1 MLKIKSFFSILII
14 FIILLSSLFIFEIN
28 ISYALTQ
35 TISTDIDGINESQ
48 YPGYKQL
55 IKNLKAQFPNWTIKV
70 LYTDLDW
77 NTVIANEYTGHGASP
92 RNLIQQTNTYTN
104 EWICSIC
111 GNKVY
116 DNGSWRCASEK
127 GIKYMMDPRNSLNVA
142 DIFQFEEL
150 TNGGYSNATVDQMVQ
165 GTFLQGHTNG
175 IVNAANRNNINP
187 YYIIARLL
195 QEQGRSGSVL
205 SLGNGYNGQYIG
217 YYNAF
222 NIGATGS
229 GKDKVILNGLAYA
242 QKKGWTSLDA
252 SIDGGIEIIAKEYI
266 KKGQNTLYLQKFDVD
281 NSDGQL
287 YWHQYMQN
295 LLAAQSE
302 QQTLRNTYDEINSIS
317 SQHTFIIPLY
327 KNMPASPCARPNTS
341 GENVTSTDIVKV
353 NVDSSLRL
361 RDLPNGSKTLGWLW
375 KNEYVTRLEKAT
387 SKIAG
392 TYWDK
397 VMKSDGT
404 TGFVARETY
413 ESEPNYK
420 LYLVPVGEND
430 KPNDN
435 SGNDNDDS
443 NNKPHN
449 TSKVQIDNNQNV
461 ITVVPEVVAQ
471 DILDAFGGSVKIV
484 KADNSYLESH
494 QSVIGTGYKVQDKYI
509 VVKRGDCNGDG
520 KIDSAD
526 LLSTQKHLLGV
537 TVLTDAKASAA
548 DANKDSKIDSADL
561 LKIQKYLLGVSNIE
575 L

>member
-1 MLKIKSFFSILII
+1 MQKLKSFFSILII
-14 FIILLSSLFIFEIN
+14 FILLLSSLFIFETN
-28 ISYALTQ
+28 RSYALTQ
-35 TISTDIDGINESQ
+35 TISTDIDGIGESQ
-48 YPGYKQL
+48 YPGYKEL
-55 IKNLKAQFPNWTIKV
+55 IKNLQSQFPNWTIKL

-92 RNLIQQTNTYTN
+92 RNLIQPTGTYTN

-111 GNKVY
+111 GDKAY

-150 TNGGYSNATVDQMVQ
+150 TNGGYNTATIEQMVQ

-175 IVNAANRNNINP
+175 IINAANAHNINP
-187 YYIIARLL
+187 YYIVARLI
-195 QEQGRSGSVL
+195 QEQGSSGSVL
-205 SLGNGYNGQYIG
+205 SSGNGYNGQYVG

-229 GKDKVILNGLAYA
+229 GEANVILNGLAYA
-242 QKKGWTSLDA
+242 QQKGWTSLDA
-252 SIDGGIEIIAKEYI
+252 SIDGGIEILAKEYI
-266 KKGQNTLYLQKFDVD
+266 NKGQNTLYLQKFDVD

-302 QQTLRNTYDEINSIS
+302 QQTLRNTYDSINAIS

-327 KNMPASPCARPNTS
+327 KNMPATPCARPNTT
-341 GENVTSTDIVKV
+341 GENTTSTDIVKV

-361 RDLPNGSKTLGWLW
+361 RDTPNGANTVGWLW

-387 SKIAG
+387 TKVAG

-404 TGFVARETY
+404 TGYAARETY
-413 ESEPNYK
+413 DSEASYK
-420 LYLVPVGEND
+420 LYLVPVGG
-430 KPNDN
+430 DN
-435 SGNDNDDS
+435 STNNSVKVKVDDE
-443 NNKPHN
+443 
-449 TSKVQIDNNQNV
+449 QNL
-461 ITVVPEVVAQ
+461 ITLTPDVVAQ

-484 KADNSYLESH
+484 KDNGEYLESE
-494 QSVIGTGYKVQDKYI
+494 QSVIGTGYIVEDKYT
-509 VVKRGDCNGDG
+509 VVKKGDCNGDG
-520 KIDSAD
+520 NVTPADYVKIVNHITGQSHLDSNEA
-526 LLSTQKHLLGV
+526 L
-537 TVLTDAKASAA
+537 AA
-548 DANKDSKIDSADL
+548 DINKDENITPADYVKVVNQIMGYSKIE
-561 LKIQKYLLGVSNIE
+561 I
-575 L
+575 